1 MGRTVPVRWN
11 GEVSNLGSSVES
23 VVIDRIR
30 TGRVLALI
38 AGPSDV
44 ASERSVLEARRGNY
58 SIRHGPG
65 ALSVPLGAVLEM
77 RVSMKNQ
84 RKGPIWPLTYGIDP
98 SGLVVDRAEASSL
111 VSENWTGLADG

>member
-30 TGRVLALI
+30 TGRVLALVV
-38 AGPSDV
+38 GPPDV
-44 ASERSVLEARRGNY
+44 VNERSVLEARRGNY

-65 ALSVPLGAVLEM
+65 AFSIPLGAVLEV
-77 RVSMKNQ
+77 RISTKKQ
-84 RKGPIWPLTYGIDP
+84 RKGDPLATHIWNRPVGAGGGQ
-98 SGLVVDRAEASSL
+98 SRS
-111 VSENWTGLADG
+111 